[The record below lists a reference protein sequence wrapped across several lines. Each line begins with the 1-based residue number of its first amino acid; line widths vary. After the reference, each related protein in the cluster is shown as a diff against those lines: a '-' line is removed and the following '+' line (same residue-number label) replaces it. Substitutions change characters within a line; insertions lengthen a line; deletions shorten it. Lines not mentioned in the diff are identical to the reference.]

1 MKMKITP
8 STAAAVIGKSG
19 QFVRI
24 GLQRGLLKAH
34 GEPIG
39 LAVKLVQT
47 GKRYTYYINPKL
59 LAEFAGITLD
69 ELAEKVRGV

>member
-1 MKMKITP
+1 MKISP
-8 STAAAVIGKSG
+8 NEAARIIGKSD

-39 LAVKLVQT
+39 IAIKLSGT
-47 GKRYTYYINPKL
+47 HRNTYYINPKL

-69 ELAEKVRGV
+69 ELAERVERG

>member
-1 MKMKITP
+1 MKISP
-8 STAAAVIGKSG
+8 DDAARVIGKSG

-24 GLQRGLLKAH
+24 GLQRGLLKTH

-39 LAVKLVQT
+39 IAIKLSGT
-47 GKRYTYYINPKL
+47 RRNTYYINPKL

-69 ELAEKVRGV
+69 ELAERIERG